1 LSLVFLNAGFGE
13 GMTMSEPAENGTDIQ
28 VVGRCAQV
36 LRMFSYDNR
45 AVRVTDVAAELG
57 VGRTTAHRYLASLAS
72 AGFLERDDAR
82 GYGLGPLLA
91 HVGTLALNG
100 LGVVE
105 IADPYLRDLAD
116 TADETSVLSV
126 WSGRTPVVVRSHQ
139 PENRVL
145 NISIRVGRALSL
157 DAAQAAVFLAHLPD
171 RARTARLIDQLDT
184 LQAERIKE
192 RMADAT
198 STGVA
203 VSDTIN
209 VGTRTMA
216 AAVFGRDG
224 TIAATVGIIG
234 TVHTLPRDLNSGKV
248 LALRDTAARLSTA
261 LGHTD

>member
-1 LSLVFLNAGFGE
+1 
-13 GMTMSEPAENGTDIQ
+13 MSETVDNGGDIQ

-45 AVRVTDVAAELG
+45 AVRVTDVATELG
-57 VGRTTAHRYLASLAS
+57 VGRTTAHRYLASLAN

-105 IADPYLRDLAD
+105 IADPYLHDLAD
-116 TADETSVLSV
+116 TADETSVLCV
-126 WSGRTPVVVRSHQ
+126 WSGRSPVVVRSHQ
-139 PENRVL
+139 PEKRVL
-145 NISIRVGRALSL
+145 NLSIRVGRALSL

-184 LQAERIKE
+184 VQAERT
-192 RMADAT
+192 RARVDDVT
-198 STGVA
+198 RNGVA

-209 VGTRTMA
+209 VGTRAIA
-216 AAVFGRDG
+216 APVFGRDG
-224 TIAATVGIIG
+224 TITATVGIIG
-234 TVHTLPRDLNSGKV
+234 TVHTLPHDLNSGKV
-248 LALRDTAARLSTA
+248 LALRDTAARLSAA
-261 LGHTD
+261 LGHTG